1 MKFTSHHAQCI
12 ALMLLSLLH
21 NQTSHALPRQK
32 KDDGIKFNTNS
43 FARRTGSISETT
55 RGSISH
61 LHTTSSLTSLHDE
74 FPCESGGTGKEYTGE
89 FVSDSKMRVVNPEKE
104 CCRADVNTISQT
116 S

>member
-1 MKFTSHHAQCI
+1 MNFTFHTTLYCAI
-12 ALMLLSLLH
+12 TFFLH

-61 LHTTSSLTSLHDE
+61 LHTTSSLTSLYDE

-89 FVSDSKMRVVNPEKE
+89 FVLDSKMRVVNPEKNAVVQMSIQYHKQAE
-104 CCRADVNTISQT
+104 D
-116 S
+116 

>member
-1 MKFTSHHAQCI
+1 MKFIFHAI
-12 ALMLLSLLH
+12 NHYVFFLLSLLH
-21 NQTSHALPRQK
+21 NQMSHALPRQK

-43 FARRTGSISETT
+43 FARRTGNISETT

-74 FPCESGGTGKEYTGE
+74 FPCESGGTGKEYNGE